1 MPRIFDTGDHG
12 YHNATLGTTGVAV
25 AFPPSSSRA
34 IISVSAGCYL
44 GFRNSASLATF
55 SDANYGSISG
65 GAPFVFARVRNADET
80 HIHIAPWASTAIVS
94 ILFD

>member
-1 MPRIFDTGDHG
+1 MPRLFTAGDHG

-25 AFPPSSSRA
+25 AFPASSSRA
-34 IISVSAGCYL
+34 VISVSAGCYL
-44 GFRNSASLATF
+44 GFRNSNTLAAF

-65 GAPFVFARVRNADET
+65 GAPFVFSRARDASQT